1 MTKPVVQF
9 KPKASEPAPT
19 VPAKKPRRRAWA
31 SLARA
36 SVIVAGIG
44 LAVVIPLG
52 WGGWVAGM
60 TDQRTDNAYLH
71 ADMTPVSA
79 EVEGRVTRLLVSDYQ
94 QVKKGDLLM
103 QIDPSSYRAQVRQAE
118 AGVLAARAQ
127 IENIRS
133 QINLQRRVI
142 DRAEAGLAA
151 LEADRERLAA
161 ENRRQVTLK
170 ENGWASN
177 QKLEAAVAD
186 TKRVAA
192 QIVEK
197 QAEIATERERVNV
210 FDTQARQAEA
220 ELDSSLA
227 RLDLAKI
234 QLGHTSVLAP
244 ADGIVGVS
252 GVREGQLVRAGAQ
265 VLSVVQAAQVHVT
278 ANFKE
283 TQLARFQ
290 PGQAVSIRVDAF
302 PGKVLTGHVERLS
315 PATGAVFSLLPADNA
330 TGNFTKVAQRVAV
343 RIALDT
349 DAGLGG
355 ALRPGMSVEATVH
368 TDRQADA
375 TTRLAAQR

>member
-142 DRAEAGLAA
+142 DRAG
-151 LEADRERLAA
+151 RGW
-161 ENRRQVTLK
+161 RR
-170 ENGWASN
+170 W
-177 QKLEAAVAD
+177 
-186 TKRVAA
+186 R
-192 QIVEK
+192 
-197 QAEIATERERVNV
+197 
-210 FDTQARQAEA
+210 
-220 ELDSSLA
+220 
-227 RLDLAKI
+227 
-234 QLGHTSVLAP
+234 P
-244 ADGIVGVS
+244 
-252 GVREGQLVRAGAQ
+252 
-265 VLSVVQAAQVHVT
+265 T
-278 ANFKE
+278 AN
-283 TQLARFQ
+283 
-290 PGQAVSIRVDAF
+290 V
-302 PGKVLTGHVERLS
+302 
-315 PATGAVFSLLPADNA
+315 
-330 TGNFTKVAQRVAV
+330 
-343 RIALDT
+343 
-349 DAGLGG
+349 
-355 ALRPGMSVEATVH
+355 LRPRTGGRSRLRKTAGPRTRSLRRRLPTQSVSRRRSWKNRPRSRPNAS
-368 TDRQADA
+368 A
-375 TTRLAAQR
+375 